1 MAVMHRSALEV
12 ISVKKYGL
20 PLLILVM
27 GLLYIFAIP
36 SDPQAVKI
44 LFKLIPMWLM
54 LLYAYQGIQSTQLK
68 ERSHWIV
75 LAGLF
80 FCMLGDGLL
89 HWFVVGL
96 TAFLIGHLCYMN
108 AFFRHWRYSLLR
120 AATIVPIALYAG
132 YFAWRLVDALQQDD
146 KTGLIVPVLLYIA
159 VIATMAWSA
168 VMSGN
173 RYAIAGSL
181 LFLAS
186 DTILSWNMFVGDI
199 AHSGVWIMTTYYA
212 AQFLIATAV
221 RSLRTRPN
229 LSIRRGGKE
238 SKLKTIKGL

>member
-1 MAVMHRSALEV
+1 MR
-12 ISVKKYGL
+12 KFGL
-20 PLLILVM
+20 PLFILFM
-27 GLLYIFAIP
+27 GALYIFAIP
-36 SDPQAVKI
+36 SEPQAVKI

-54 LLYAYQGIQSTQLK
+54 LIYAYQGIISRQQK

-75 LAGLF
+75 LTGLF

-89 HWFVVGL
+89 HWFVIGL
-96 TAFLIGHLCYMN
+96 SAFLIGHVCYLN
-108 AFFRHWRYSLLR
+108 AFLRHWRYSRLR

-132 YFAWRLVDALQQDD
+132 YFAWQLADALRQDD
-146 KTGLIVPVLLYIA
+146 KVGLIAPVLLYIA

-168 VMSGN
+168 IMSGN

-186 DTILSWNMFVGDI
+186 DTILSWNMFVDDV
-199 AHSGVWIMTTYYA
+199 AHSGIWIMTTYYA
-212 AQFLIATAV
+212 AQFLIATGI

-229 LSIRRGGKE
+229 LTIHRGSRGP
-238 SKLKTIKGL
+238 KLKEIKGL

>member
-1 MAVMHRSALEV
+1 MR
-12 ISVKKYGL
+12 KFGL
-20 PLLILVM
+20 PLFILFM
-27 GLLYIFAIP
+27 GALYIFVIP
-36 SDPQAVKI
+36 SEPQAVKI
-44 LFKLIPMWLM
+44 VFKLIPMWLL
-54 LLYAYQGIQSTQLK
+54 LLYAYQEIRSGQQK

-96 TAFLIGHLCYMN
+96 TAFWIGHLCYLN
-108 AFFRHWRYSLLR
+108 AFFRHWRYSRLR
-120 AATIVPIALYAG
+120 AATILPIALYAG
-132 YFAWRLVDALQQDD
+132 YFAWQLVDALRQDD
-146 KTGLIVPVLLYIA
+146 KAGLIAPVLFYIA

-168 VMSGN
+168 IMSGN
-173 RYAIAGSL
+173 RYAVAGSL

-186 DTILSWNMFVGDI
+186 DTILSWNMFVSDI

-212 AQFLIATAV
+212 AQFLIATAI

-229 LSIRRGGKE
+229 LTIHRGSAP
-238 SKLKTIKGL
+238 SKLKTIKDL

>member
-1 MAVMHRSALEV
+1 M
-12 ISVKKYGL
+12 KKYGL

-27 GLLYIFAIP
+27 GSLYIFAIP
-36 SDPQAVKI
+36 SEPQAVKI

-54 LLYAYQGIQSTQLK
+54 LLYAYQGIPSTQQK
-68 ERSHWIV
+68 ERSYWIV

-108 AFFRHWRYSLLR
+108 AFFRHWRFSLLR

-132 YFAWRLVDALQQDD
+132 YFAWRLVDALQHDD

-229 LSIRRGGKE
+229 LSIHRGGKQ